1 VAESGLPGYESAAII
16 GMFAPAATP
25 AAIISR
31 LNDEVVRVLKK
42 PEVKDR
48 FFSIGVEAVGSS
60 PEEFAAT
67 VKSEM
72 ARLGKMLRDAGIR
85 DE

>member
-1 VAESGLPGYESAAII
+1 
-16 GMFAPAATP
+16 
-25 AAIISR
+25 
-31 LNDEVVRVLKK
+31 
-42 PEVKDR
+42 VKDR
-48 FFSIGVEAVGSS
+48 FFNMGVEAVGSS
-60 PEEFAAT
+60 PEEFATT